1 MSDITHHLF
10 VIEYDTI
17 ARKEGSDNELQ
28 LQFVYQSTSSIH
40 DANTTDFTVN
50 SKEFK
55 NGKTILVLEQNG
67 TSISTLFFTFIT
79 QNPSIVINY
88 IFKYY
93 SIAAIGELHPTPTI
107 ESISSISRGNR
118 VYTTFKE
125 IIKNPTEEKITQSFY
140 MVRLYSDTNFTNLY
154 DLDNIY
160 PLCDQAYDQRN
171 TTVTNTG
178 KEYTISQLV
187 EDSINGT
194 LYANVLASYNFTD
207 GRQERLSYK
216 YTTVVVRP
224 KQLVVPKQKRYL
236 YLSLNER
243 ERYNDVVLL

>member
-1 MSDITHHLF
+1 
-10 VIEYDTI
+10 
-17 ARKEGSDNELQ
+17 
-28 LQFVYQSTSSIH
+28 
-40 DANTTDFTVN
+40 
-50 SKEFK
+50 
-55 NGKTILVLEQNG
+55 
-67 TSISTLFFTFIT
+67 
-79 QNPSIVINY
+79 
-88 IFKYY
+88 
-93 SIAAIGELHPTPTI
+93 
-107 ESISSISRGNR
+107 
-118 VYTTFKE
+118 
-125 IIKNPTEEKITQSFY
+125 

-160 PLCDQAYDQRN
+160 PLCDQTYDQRN

-224 KQLVVPKQKRYL
+224 KELVVPK
-236 YLSLNER
+236 
-243 ERYNDVVLL
+243 